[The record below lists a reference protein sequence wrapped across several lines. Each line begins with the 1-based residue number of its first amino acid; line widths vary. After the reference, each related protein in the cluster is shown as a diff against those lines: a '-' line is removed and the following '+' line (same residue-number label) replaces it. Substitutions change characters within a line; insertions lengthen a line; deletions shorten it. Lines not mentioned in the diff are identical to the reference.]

1 MSALR
6 RLLVINGGGY
16 TLLDHIR
23 TNKEYC
29 TTPYKLKTTDKVG
42 LTISANGLENLKPD
56 WYAIFGATNINNVAN
71 GDYSLRYMYGKT
83 WGNLSFAFS
92 YYNNKIINYT
102 KLHDKTVISFDN
114 TNVTVNNKE
123 TAVTGDSANTQESN
137 YYATIGAINRLGN
150 PKGWRNLDL
159 NIYQFSVND
168 ENWYPC
174 KKGDVYGFYCPMRD
188 LSGAQESDYWIYN
201 EKFTG
206 D

>member
-42 LTISANGLENLKPD
+42 LTISANGLENLVHD

-71 GDYSLRYMYGKT
+71 GDYSLRYLLGKNY
-83 WGNLSFAFS
+83 GNLTFSFS
-92 YYNNKIINYT
+92 YYLNKQISYT
-102 KLHDKTVISFDN
+102 NLHNKTVISFGN
-114 TNVTVNNKE
+114 AYTSVNGKE

-137 YYATIGAINRLGN
+137 YFATIGAINRVGN
-150 PKGWRNLDL
+150 PNGWKKLDL

-168 ENWYPC
+168 DIWYPC
-174 KKGDVYGFYCPMRD
+174 KKDDVYGLYCPMRD
-188 LSGAQESDYWIYN
+188 LPTAKESDYWIYN

-206 D
+206 Y